1 MVGSAELIE
10 SVVVG
15 IALAMDAMAVTL
27 SNTLCEPDMTRAKK
41 LAMPLAFALFQAAMP
56 VAGYFGG
63 TLIAPIIEAYSG
75 IVSLVILA
83 IVGGKMALEALREMR
98 EPEACS
104 PSKLTY
110 GTIFLEAIA
119 TSIDAFVV
127 GVAIV
132 GGKMALEALRE
143 MREPEACSPSKLTY
157 GTIFLEA
164 IATSIDAFVVGVS
177 LAASGANIVLYG
189 ASIGFTTL
197 LCCLA
202 VLALG
207 RRLGERFG
215 ARAQLAG
222 GIVLVCI
229 GLKAFAA

>member
-127 GVAIV
+127 GV
-132 GGKMALEALRE
+132 
-143 MREPEACSPSKLTY
+143 
-157 GTIFLEA
+157 
-164 IATSIDAFVVGVS
+164 S

>member
-10 SVVVG
+10 SVVLGV
-15 IALAMDAMAVTL
+15 ALAMDAMAVTL
-27 SNTLCEPDMTRAKK
+27 SNTLCEPDMPRAKK

-56 VAGYFGG
+56 VAGFFGG
-63 TLIAPIIEAYSG
+63 TLIAPIIESYAG

-98 EPEACS
+98 EPEVCS

-127 GVAIV
+127 
-132 GGKMALEALRE
+132 
-143 MREPEACSPSKLTY
+143 S
-157 GTIFLEA
+157 
-164 IATSIDAFVVGVS
+164 VS
-177 LAASGANIVLYG
+177 LAASGANIALYG

-202 VLALG
+202 VLVLG

-215 ARAQLAG
+215 SRAQLIG
-222 GIVLVCI
+222 GIVLI
-229 GLKAFAA
+229 GIGVKAFLA